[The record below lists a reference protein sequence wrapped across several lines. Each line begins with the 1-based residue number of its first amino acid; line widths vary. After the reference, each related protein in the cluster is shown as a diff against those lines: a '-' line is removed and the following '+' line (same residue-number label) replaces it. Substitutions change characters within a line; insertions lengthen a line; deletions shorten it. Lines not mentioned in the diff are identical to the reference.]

1 MWWSSAQGGC
11 SHSSIYD
18 LRMAKSM
25 YFEQSLTD
33 AHYGIRRI
41 CGDEVAD
48 KCKPLWGMDE
58 EGEIN
63 GCWKDL
69 GVPGLW
75 YIMGMLLLFRR
86 ENSFLLSFIRA
97 RFPLSF
103 FRDTR
108 ASFLLPSLL
117 FPGDLCPSS
126 FFPGNAL
133 PAPRKKLTVLLRAIG
148 NLALC
153 RFYSK
158 TIALRTPVS
167 FSFRLQMADMYM
179 YARNQSHGGR
189 TFQYALWWVCIR

>member
-63 GCWKDL
+63 GCWKDM

-75 YIMGMLLLFRR
+75 YIMGMLLRFQGKLVFP
-86 ENSFLLSFIRA
+86 LSFFRI

-108 ASFLLPSLL
+108 ASFLLPSLV
-117 FPGDLCPSS
+117 
-126 FFPGNAL
+126 FPGNCVPLIPPGKRL
-133 PAPRKKLTVLLRAIG
+133 PPSSSEEKADGSAPRHR
-148 NLALC
+148 
-153 RFYSK
+153 
-158 TIALRTPVS
+158 
-167 FSFRLQMADMYM
+167 
-179 YARNQSHGGR
+179 
-189 TFQYALWWVCIR
+189 